1 MLDYYDILGV
11 SQDASMAE
19 IKSAFRRLAK
29 KIHPDIAATES
40 SGPMRAGRPE
50 THPARG
56 GEAEG
61 TRAAEGAMRLLL
73 EAYRIL
79 SDPERRKAFDRQM
92 RRKASE
98 EGGFDF
104 RAFLKAR
111 TSDAESQARL
121 VVYDLLHDFD
131 DEALE
136 VYERALSLGDF
147 RLERYLDRGEAMD
160 AEFCIAEAYE
170 RRDRIIKA
178 FLHYKR
184 LIEMEAE
191 RPWFRYFF
199 DVVALR
205 FRTVLLQ
212 KLPKLLDEEDLI
224 DRLEEATALALPSRD
239 IAQFYRKIAEVR
251 LRRKETVEAVEA
263 LGRAAELEPRLAG
276 LAALRRRAAAQRP

>member
-19 IKSAFRRLAK
+19 VKSAFRRLAK
-29 KIHPDIAATES
+29 KIHPDIAPAGRQAGGS
-40 SGPMRAGRPE
+40 SGLREGDGKRASD
-50 THPARG
+50 
-56 GEAEG
+56 
-61 TRAAEGAMRLLL
+61 GAMRLLL
-73 EAYRIL
+73 EAYRVL
-79 SDPERRKAFDRQM
+79 SDPERRKGFDRQL

-111 TSDAESQARL
+111 SNDPESQARL
-121 VVYDLLHDFD
+121 VVFDLLHDLD

-160 AEFCIAEAYE
+160 AEFFIAELYE
-170 RRDRIIKA
+170 RRDRVIKA
-178 FLHYKR
+178 WLHYKR
-184 LIEMEAE
+184 LIQMEAE

-205 FRTVLLQ
+205 FRTVLLL
-212 KLPKLLDEEDLI
+212 KLPKVLDDEDLI
-224 DRLEEATALALPSRD
+224 DRLEEAIDLELPTRD
-239 IAQFYRKIAEVR
+239 IAQFYRKKAEVH
-251 LRRKETVEAVEA
+251 LRRRETADAVDA
-263 LGRAAELEPRLAG
+263 LGKAAQLEPRLAG
-276 LAALRRRAAAQRP
+276 LAALRRRAAAQLP